1 MLMASNAPV
10 CQDFAKTEMIMVNSN
25 IPSIPVEPRLND
37 YDFVRFLTRSRVA
50 WEYLRR
56 NQHYRREW
64 RTSFA
69 GRSRPVNLV
78 GGTVLLR
85 ARRRVKRAE
94 VWGLHM
100 FRQS

>member
-1 MLMASNAPV
+1 MAN
-10 CQDFAKTEMIMVNSN
+10 FNS
-25 IPSIPVEPRLND
+25 PSIPVVPRLSD

-56 NQHYRREW
+56 NPHYRREW

-69 GRSRPVNLV
+69 GRSKPVNLV
-78 GGTVLLR
+78 GKIILLR
-85 ARRRVKRAE
+85 ARRRYRGAE

>member
-1 MLMASNAPV
+1 MASNAPV
-10 CQDFAKTEMIMVNSN
+10 CQDFAKMEDIMVNSN
-25 IPSIPVEPRLND
+25 SPSIPVTPHLKD

-56 NQHYRREW
+56 NPHYRREW
-64 RTSFA
+64 RISFV
-69 GRSRPVNLV
+69 GRSKPVDLV
-78 GGTVLLR
+78 GGTILLR